1 MLYMVSFYSIFI
13 ITQTNLSVSMI
24 FFIKAIFQL
33 ITIYEKWCQNS
44 NKLDALL
51 KQTQKNET
59 WNTQYSGQRSTMLD
73 FCVLNPFSLG
83 EVLFGPWCFRL
94 IRQTCT
100 WFVCFES
107 FFLQGKYF
115 LVRDASEKSDIH
127 VLDLCVLNLFFFRG
141 STFWFVMLQRNR
153 TSRRHMLSTR
163 HLIFTRLERDYLC
176 MGQDNP
182 QRRGLFTSWT
192 IL

>member
-1 MLYMVSFYSIFI
+1 MK
-13 ITQTNLSVSMI
+13 ND
-24 FFIKAIFQL
+24 AN
-33 ITIYEKWCQNS
+33 NS

-115 LVRDASEKSDIH
+115 LVRDASEKSDIKKTYAQYKAPNFH
-127 VLDLCVLNLFFFRG
+127 QAGKGLPVYGAGQPTEKGLIYLMD
-141 STFWFVMLQRNR
+141 
-153 TSRRHMLSTR
+153 
-163 HLIFTRLERDYLC
+163 HLIDEGHTVSKGYQYTGTS
-176 MGQDNP
+176 MGDKHLALYWI
-182 QRRGLFTSWT
+182 R
-192 IL
+192 